1 MVLHFYVTK
10 DKRKAMVQAI
20 EKEIVG
26 KAKYLGVPSCAY
38 EIGNFTVGKNG
49 ELEFGDFDDLDEIAP
64 IVDACVLAT
73 GVSPA
78 EWNNNE
84 KGAEEP
90 DSEPNKGAET
100 GESLGLTVSIPLE
113 KVDMGNLISLLEAK
127 GELIKK
133 ALGIEN
139 VHIEEKD
146 EVVNFPWFEAV
157 KPEEALA
164 YTKFI
169 SAICEMSKKQK
180 RVTAKPKE
188 NKNEKYAFRC
198 FLLRLGFI
206 GDEFKADR
214 KILLSKLDGSAAF
227 KAGAKK
233 GGEQ

>member
-1 MVLHFYVTK
+1 MVLHFNVTK

-20 EKEIVG
+20 EKEIGG

-49 ELEFGDFDDLDEIAP
+49 ELEFGDFDDIDEVAP

-113 KVDMGNLISLLEAK
+113 KVEVGNLASILDAK
-127 GELIKK
+127 GDLIKK
-133 ALGIEN
+133 
-139 VHIEEKD
+139 
-146 EVVNFPWFEAV
+146 
-157 KPEEALA
+157 ALA

-188 NKNEKYAFRC
+188 NENEKYAFRC

>member
-20 EKEIVG
+20 EKEIGG

-113 KVDMGNLISLLEAK
+113 KVDMTTRFSTSYEVSFVNVPSKPSVYNVKFFRILPISLLPAK
-127 GELIKK
+127 L
-133 ALGIEN
+133 
-139 VHIEEKD
+139 
-146 EVVNFPWFEAV
+146 
-157 KPEEALA
+157 ALA
-164 YTKFI
+164 DI
-169 SAICEMSKKQK
+169 
-180 RVTAKPKE
+180 VP
-188 NKNEKYAFRC
+188 NER
-198 FLLRLGFI
+198 LL
-206 GDEFKADR
+206 
-214 KILLSKLDGSAAF
+214 
-227 KAGAKK
+227 
-233 GGEQ
+233 